1 MTIVMLYDFKYVF
14 ANNKVTLEPQPE
26 FPAEVTLEAE
36 KLLKGA
42 MILKGECMTKS
53 IGPFQINPTTVIR
66 LSLKV

>member
-14 ANNKVTLEPQPE
+14 ANNK
-26 FPAEVTLEAE
+26 VTLEAE